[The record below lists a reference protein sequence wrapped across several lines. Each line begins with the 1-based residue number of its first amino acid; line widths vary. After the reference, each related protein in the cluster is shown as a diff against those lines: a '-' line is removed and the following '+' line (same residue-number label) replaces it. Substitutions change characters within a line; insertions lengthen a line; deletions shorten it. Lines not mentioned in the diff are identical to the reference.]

1 MVNSIGRDVIKM
13 TITRA
18 KGEGNGHA
26 LSHRGNRIPFHT
38 IPFVSCFISLIE
50 KRNMNFYWKF
60 TSKFGIIFVLQS
72 LLGSLFLALRTTLAL
87 MRRCVRSQELCART
101 MTMEDAYQVKITL
114 QSRAPNVD
122 SNSLTYFWFYCTAYA
137 ALCATHIG
145 FMCIMTQNGRLT
157 HGPWNSWGTISW
169 SWNGTAAEIRTGDLM
184 VKSPWS
190 YPLSHNSSYV
200 IIFILYVRDINTYVR
215 DNYHLRTY

>member
-1 MVNSIGRDVIKM
+1 
-13 TITRA
+13 
-18 KGEGNGHA
+18 
-26 LSHRGNRIPFHT
+26 
-38 IPFVSCFISLIE
+38 
-50 KRNMNFYWKF
+50 MNFYWKF

-122 SNSLTYFWFYCTAYA
+122 SNSLTYFWFYCTAHA

-145 FMCIMTQNGRLT
+145 FMCIMTQNGRVT
-157 HGPWNSWGTISW
+157 HGPWNSWWNYIMIMKWYTTNELDPMKW
-169 SWNGTAAEIRTGDLM
+169 SILLPRCDKNDH
-184 VKSPWS
+184 
-190 YPLSHNSSYV
+190 YPSQ
-200 IIFILYVRDINTYVR
+200 RR
-215 DNYHLRTY
+215 G